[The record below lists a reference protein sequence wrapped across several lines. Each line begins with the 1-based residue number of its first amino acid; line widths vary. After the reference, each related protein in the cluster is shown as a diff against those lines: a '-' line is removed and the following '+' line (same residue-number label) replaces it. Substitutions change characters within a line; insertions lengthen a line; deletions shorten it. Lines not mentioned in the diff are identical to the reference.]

1 MSGRNAG
8 RGRGNI
14 NLTAAELQTLLND
27 HAVAAL
33 AAHVQNQ
40 AGGPAGVCTFKNY
53 LDCKPNSFKGTE
65 GAIGFLRW
73 AEKVESAFEM
83 CNCPPASRVKFVTG
97 TLEDSALTWWNSNVQ
112 ILGLDLA
119 NAMNWEEFKNMM
131 REEYCPR
138 EEIAKLE
145 SEFWA
150 LKMVG
155 SEIEAYTTRSHKLA
169 VMCPRMVDPPSKRIE
184 MYIDGLVPQIQ
195 GMVTSSKSAMIQQAI
210 RIAHKLTD
218 QAVAQGALPPRG
230 STSKTHDNTSND
242 NNNNN
247 NSGNGKRKFD
257 NTRSSSSNPPQQQH
271 HRKPELARNFNN
283 QGSNNNNN
291 GGGQG
296 SSGYDGKYPKCN
308 KCNYHHVGPCDRIKC
323 LRCGKLN
330 HQAKDCRGDLEAK
343 GAPKQPTATKECF
356 ECGQEGHFKKDCP
369 KLKQNEK
376 NGGNNSGGSS
386 GKCRAFVIGSGQAR
400 NDPNVVTGKF
410 LVNDCFASI
419 LFDTGADRSF
429 VSKAFSKLLD
439 LTPTP

>member
-8 RGRGNI
+8 RGRGNL

-27 HAVAAL
+27 HAAAAL

-73 AEKVESAFEM
+73 ADKAESAFEM
-83 CNCPPASRVKFVTG
+83 CNCPPASRVKFAAG
-97 TLEDSALTWWNSNVQ
+97 TLENSALTWWNSNMQ

-119 NAMNWEEFKNMM
+119 NAITWEEFKNMM
-131 REEYCPR
+131 REDYCPR

-150 LKMVG
+150 LKMAG
-155 SEIEAYTTRSHKLA
+155 SEIEAYTTRSHELA

-195 GMVTSSKSAMIQQAI
+195 GMVTLSKPATIQQAI

-291 GGGQG
+291 GGGQS
-296 SSGYDGKYPKCN
+296 SSGYAGKYPKCN
-308 KCNYHHVGPCDRIKC
+308 KCNYHHAGLCDRIKC
-323 LRCGKLN
+323 LRAAN
-330 HQAKDCRGDLEAK
+330 W
-343 GAPKQPTATKECF
+343 
-356 ECGQEGHFKKDCP
+356 
-369 KLKQNEK
+369 
-376 NGGNNSGGSS
+376 
-386 GKCRAFVIGSGQAR
+386 VM
-400 NDPNVVTGKF
+400 
-410 LVNDCFASI
+410 
-419 LFDTGADRSF
+419 
-429 VSKAFSKLLD
+429 
-439 LTPTP
+439 